1 MLVTSML
8 EKASALV
15 GTRGFATVFAL
26 TVAAGCGVIVCRM
39 APGERN
45 YASVAAVI
53 QTGAIC
59 IGLLSLVLIARQTR
73 TTATLSKINNY
84 HQFFGDLITTE
95 TRQKMR
101 DLAQTCR
108 FTAEMEEQRP
118 LTANSVTLLQDPL
131 NRPVMSSYLD
141 EFEEFCGAVHAGAV
155 SEEYA
160 YRLEATRVI
169 RTWVV
174 FEPFIKAMRGKA
186 ENERCYREIA
196 RLASDWQA
204 RRVKESSEE
213 HKSNGMAKH
222 ID

>member
-1 MLVTSML
+1 MIVL

-26 TVAAGCGVIVCRM
+26 TVAVVCGVVIWRM

-45 YASVAAVI
+45 YASVAAVV

-73 TTATLSKINNY
+73 TTATLSKINSY

-101 DLAQTCR
+101 ELGEACK

-118 LTANSVTLLQDPL
+118 ITPDSVALLQEHV

-174 FEPFIKAMRGKA
+174 FEPFIKAMRSKA

-204 RRVKESSEE
+204 RRVKESSQE
-213 HKSNGMAKH
+213 HKSNGMTKH

>member
-1 MLVTSML
+1 MNVL
-8 EKASALV
+8 EKASRQV

-26 TVAAGCGVIVCRM
+26 TVAVGCALTVWFM
-39 APGERN
+39 TPEERN

-73 TTATLSKINNY
+73 TTATLSKINSY

-95 TRQKMR
+95 TRQRLR
-101 DLAQTCR
+101 DLAETCK
-108 FTAEMEEQRP
+108 FTKEMEEQRP
-118 LTANSVTLLQDPL
+118 LTVESVNLLQKPE

-174 FEPFIKAMRGKA
+174 FEPFIKAIRIKA

-204 RRVKESSEE
+204 RRVKESSDE